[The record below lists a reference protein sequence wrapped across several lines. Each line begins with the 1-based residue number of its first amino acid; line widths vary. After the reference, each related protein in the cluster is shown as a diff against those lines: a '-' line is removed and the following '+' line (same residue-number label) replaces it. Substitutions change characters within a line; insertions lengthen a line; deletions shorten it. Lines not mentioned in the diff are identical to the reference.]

1 MNRFIIRK
9 SKSRLVETKKSENEA
24 TGLRYSYILNWLL
37 LFFAVKK
44 SGIFLWYIIERNI
57 LLQLLK
63 ILLKTLQEISICVKV
78 RKDNCETFS
87 VSRKEGNI

>member
-1 MNRFIIRK
+1 MFLHFK
-9 SKSRLVETKKSENEA
+9 PVASFFFCKKDQN
-24 TGLRYSYILNWLL
+24 
-37 LFFAVKK
+37 
-44 SGIFLWYIIERNI
+44 FLWYIIERNI

-87 VSRKEGNI
+87 VSRKEGII